1 MMRTPHLGVWFE
13 PHTHTHTNR
22 PPFLEVS
29 FTLSTCYMVTC
40 LAVEQRLFP
49 SFSLCLVFSVPKIKD
64 INLIVCATNS
74 SSQTSTFA
82 SVAFLSDCFQTGLI
96 DRPDCASVCLCISL
110 DPTSPPIVLITP
122 ARQTSSGGPLAGS
135 ITGRVR
141 VFIRC
146 IHPSIPL
153 FLHLF
158 SLGSA
163 KVN

>member
-1 MMRTPHLGVWFE
+1 MSP
-13 PHTHTHTNR
+13 THTHTNR

-29 FTLSTCYMVTC
+29 FTLNRCCYMVTC
-40 LAVEQRLFP
+40 LAVEQRHSP
-49 SFSLCLVFSVPKIKD
+49 SFSLCVVFSVLKIKD

-82 SVAFLSDCFQTGLI
+82 PVAFLSDCFQTSLI
-96 DRPDCASVCLCISL
+96 VPIPRQSFCLCISM
-110 DPTSPPIVLITP
+110 DASPPIVLISP

-135 ITGRVR
+135 ITVRVG